1 MVLKNQD
8 DLEVQRAAES
18 FGIDWHKVAP
28 LRQIADSFTN
38 DGPDDSG
45 MQLLFL
51 LYLLDIN
58 QRRKPQLLA
67 TFLAQLGDDAG
78 KAMEWMPRNVCA
90 DLIALSEWTIIKLR
104 LFISRLYGHKS
115 MSDMRYFISI
125 LDQAK
130 FSLLASSA
138 LESTDAE
145 TSDVSFLLFLS
156 ELSRFQLRYYFDK
169 KEKYIITDALL
180 DEPEVPGS
188 CCVCGASF
196 EDA

>member
-1 MVLKNQD
+1 
-8 DLEVQRAAES
+8 
-18 FGIDWHKVAP
+18 
-28 LRQIADSFTN
+28 DSFTN

-45 MQLLFL
+45 TQLLFL

-125 LDQAK
+125 LDPAK

-169 KEKYIITDALL
+169 DEKYIITDALL

-188 CCVCGASF
+188 CCVCEASF